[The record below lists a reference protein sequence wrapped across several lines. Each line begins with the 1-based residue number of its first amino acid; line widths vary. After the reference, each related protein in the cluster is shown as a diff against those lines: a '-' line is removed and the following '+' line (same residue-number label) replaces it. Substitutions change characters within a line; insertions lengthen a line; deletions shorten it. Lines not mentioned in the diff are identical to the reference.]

1 MASES
6 AAPQWTSNNSQLK
19 VINCH
24 LIPPFI
30 FCLRFRKD
38 FLVSSM
44 TKEHSRHADLKQR
57 AKHELQDFAGISIYL
72 AFFFCAL
79 ATYSM
84 LLLGKFHISY
94 FKFGTALINALVV
107 AKIIMI
113 GEYARVGK
121 RAEARPLLI
130 SAVYKALLFA
140 LLVLAFHFLEE
151 TIRHL
156 VHGAPLGAAPHDVRM
171 NDFLGRG
178 LVVFCTFVP
187 LFAFRELRRVLGEET
202 FHSLFFRGGSMPD
215 RKR

>member
-1 MASES
+1 
-6 AAPQWTSNNSQLK
+6 
-19 VINCH
+19 
-24 LIPPFI
+24 
-30 FCLRFRKD
+30 
-38 FLVSSM
+38 M
-44 TKEHSRHADLKQR
+44 TKEHSRHAELKQKAR
-57 AKHELQDFAGISIYL
+57 HELQDFAGISLYL

-94 FKFGTALINALVV
+94 FTFGAALINALVV

-113 GEYARVGK
+113 GEYARLGK

-130 SAVYKALLFA
+130 SAVYKAFVFA
-140 LLVLAFHFLEE
+140 LLVLAFHFVEE

-156 VHGAPLGAAPHDVRM
+156 VHGAPVEAAPHDVRV
-171 NDFLGRG
+171 NEFLGRG

-202 FHSLFFRGGSMPD
+202 FRSLFFGPGRYQIGNNRFGPANEQASRPAVD
-215 RKR
+215 KLRAVPPGA